1 MAAVTIATN
10 MAGRG
15 TDIIMGGNP
24 ETMAWARLQDTYP
37 TRLDVPQEEWD
48 ALVEEIDN
56 EYKMSEMGEQ
66 VKVIGGLHVIGSERH
81 DARRIDLQLR
91 GRCGRQGDPGSS
103 RFFLSLDD
111 DLMRIFAGPAV
122 KRILEMGGFKD
133 EVPIES
139 PMVSR
144 RIDGAQKKR
153 EEFNFEIRKSLLE
166 YDEVMDEQRKRVYS
180 FRQQILDGVSGRDLI
195 QDMIGEQVESNLS
208 TCLAADFGAES
219 FSRYAGQQLTVSLE
233 PRMFRNTVPDEAVK
247 ICIDEAE
254 RQAETDI
261 LGQIEENLSLAE
273 EETEWNW
280 NALAYFVNT
289 RWGLSVRDRDLKSA
303 GRDRVDEFLI
313 DKARSAIRKAEI
325 QGAEQMLDSAY
336 GLKTAVAWVKAKFG
350 IELDI
355 SEVQDL
361 ENDEVIALASER
373 AIEKYGE
380 KEVAYPVMAGLY
392 KFVAPASG
400 GATGRMDREGLV
412 EWASRRFNTDLSVD
426 DLRNKQRDEVHELLV
441 DKSRASCQEAVATIE
456 QLQQTLKK
464 VSDSGGV
471 PLVQGNGAAKDL
483 SNWFKEKLDYELP
496 LERYERLEQEE
507 LEQKL
512 EAIVEDHFH
521 PEFRRMER
529 MVLLEIVDSA
539 WKDHLLA
546 MDYLRSAVSQRG
558 IAQLDPKV
566 EYKREGMRMF
576 EGLWGSIGERVTD
589 LVFRMEQMNEAFVS
603 NTLVETSARKDD
615 APQQQAP
622 QQSDMGRDQSEAID
636 RSGGG
641 KNAPEPIRNKGVKV
655 GRNDPCPCGSGK
667 KHKAC
672 CLRKK

>member
-1 MAAVTIATN
+1 
-10 MAGRG
+10 
-15 TDIIMGGNP
+15 
-24 ETMAWARLQDTYP
+24 
-37 TRLDVPQEEWD
+37 
-48 ALVEEIDN
+48 
-56 EYKMSEMGEQ
+56 
-66 VKVIGGLHVIGSERH
+66 
-81 DARRIDLQLR
+81 
-91 GRCGRQGDPGSS
+91 
-103 RFFLSLDD
+103 
-111 DLMRIFAGPAV
+111 MRIFAGPAV

-219 FSRYAGQQLTVSLE
+219 FSRYAGQQLTVSFE

>member
-1 MAAVTIATN
+1 M
-10 MAGRG
+10 
-15 TDIIMGGNP
+15 
-24 ETMAWARLQDTYP
+24 
-37 TRLDVPQEEWD
+37 
-48 ALVEEIDN
+48 
-56 EYKMSEMGEQ
+56 
-66 VKVIGGLHVIGSERH
+66 
-81 DARRIDLQLR
+81 
-91 GRCGRQGDPGSS
+91 
-103 RFFLSLDD
+103 
-111 DLMRIFAGPAV
+111 
-122 KRILEMGGFKD
+122 
-133 EVPIES
+133 
-139 PMVSR
+139 
-144 RIDGAQKKR
+144 
-153 EEFNFEIRKSLLE
+153 
-166 YDEVMDEQRKRVYS
+166 
-180 FRQQILDGVSGRDLI
+180 
-195 QDMIGEQVESNLS
+195 
-208 TCLAADFGAES
+208 
-219 FSRYAGQQLTVSLE
+219 
-233 PRMFRNTVPDEAVK
+233 
-247 ICIDEAE
+247 
-254 RQAETDI
+254 
-261 LGQIEENLSLAE
+261 
-273 EETEWNW
+273 
-280 NALAYFVNT
+280 
-289 RWGLSVRDRDLKSA
+289 SVRDRDLKSA

-576 EGLWGSIGERVTD
+576 DGLWTSIGERVTD
-589 LVFRMEQMNEAFVS
+589 LVFRMEQLNESFVS
-603 NTLVETSARKDD
+603 HTLTETTAIHEDPDQAAPPQQNQGGDGQSQSETRQNAADRAGKKRRVET
-615 APQQQAP
+615 
-622 QQSDMGRDQSEAID
+622 
-636 RSGGG
+636 
-641 KNAPEPIRNKGVKV
+641 IRNREKKI
-655 GRNDPCPCGSGK
+655 GRNDPCSCGSGK
-667 KHKAC
+667 KYKTC
-672 CLRKK
+672 CLRKQ